1 MKLRCKQG
9 KPMPDVPH
17 EGRGRGCDLRD
28 NHLVQGAPRNCCI
41 ANRKSRK
48 SGHGRHDA
56 GRQALPSRLR
66 YLAGSAVEHCVVTAS
81 ANVAGPLLV
90 IALRLGDGRRRIS

>member
-1 MKLRCKQG
+1 MKVAGGAAIYETIISCRAPLGIAASRSQVPKIG
-9 KPMPDVPH
+9 SRAGMMP
-17 EGRGRGCDLRD
+17 R
-28 NHLVQGAPRNCCI
+28 
-41 ANRKSRK
+41 
-48 SGHGRHDA
+48 
-56 GRQALPSRLR
+56 RQALPSRLR